1 MRKKFS
7 RSGLMLIGMLVV
19 GLFALAAPAAAAG
32 SGGDDRSDRS
42 SLNFLF
48 DKDAFAIMGSQAG
61 GGGSQGASKL
71 SIRLYGGYSHIVAAD
86 VNDGSRFYF
95 DLIEYYA
102 AQGTGTVEGSYNPL
116 HGGYSFGADLI
127 YQISPAIGIGVGA
140 GYMRNSADSL
150 ATYIDDPFEVD
161 ILAGSTI
168 TAIPIRLG
176 LFFTFPLG
184 GKLNLTAGAGAAYY
198 AGLKLEAMQ
207 GLDFLDGSWEEM
219 AVSGSQRSSADI
231 GFHGSLG
238 LEYKLSPMMGF
249 FVEVLGRYASFKNFD
264 QVTGVETSSDSP
276 PATTEGKLYIVTE
289 DIGGTP
295 ISMFTIEE
303 TPPVEPGFREPKF
316 DLSGISLQAGIRIRF

>member
-1 MRKKFS
+1 MLM
-7 RSGLMLIGMLVV
+7 GLVAV
-19 GLFALAAPAAAAG
+19 GLLAWAAPAAAAG

-42 SLNFLF
+42 NLSFLF

-61 GGGSQGASKL
+61 GGGSQGVSKL
-71 SIRLYGGYSHIVAAD
+71 SIRLYGGYSHITAAD

-102 AQGTGTVEGSYNPL
+102 AQGEGTVEGSYNPL
-116 HGGYSFGADLI
+116 HGGFNFGADVI

-150 ATYIDDPFEVD
+150 ATYILDPFEVD

-184 GKLNLTAGAGAAYY
+184 GKLNLTANAGAAYY
-198 AGLKLEAMQ
+198 AGLKFDAMQ
-207 GLDFLDGSWEEM
+207 GLDYLDGTWM
-219 AVSGSQRSSADI
+219 HMDVAGSRRGAADI

-238 LEYKLSPMMGF
+238 VEYKLSPMMGF

-264 QVTGVETSSDSP
+264 EVTGIQTDSEGMSD
-276 PATTEGKLYIVTE
+276 TIVGKLYILTD
-289 DIGGTP
+289 DIAGTP
-295 ISMFTIEE
+295 VSMFTIEE
-303 TPPVEPGFREPKF
+303 TPPVGSEFREPKF
-316 DLSGISLQAGIRIRF
+316 DLSGLSLQAGIRIRF

>member
-1 MRKKFS
+1 MLM
-7 RSGLMLIGMLVV
+7 GLVAV
-19 GLFALAAPAAAAG
+19 GLLAWAAPAAAAA
-32 SGGDDRSDRS
+32 SDGDDRSCRS
-42 SLNFLF
+42 NLSFLF

-71 SIRLYGGYSHIVAAD
+71 SIKLYGGYSHILAAD
-86 VNDGSRFYF
+86 VNEGSRFYF
-95 DLIEYYA
+95 DLIEIYEA
-102 AQGTGTVEGSYNPL
+102 MGTGTVEGRYNPL
-116 HGGYSFGADLI
+116 HGGYNFGADLI
-127 YQISPAIGIGVGA
+127 YQISPTIGIGVGA

-161 ILAGSTI
+161 ILSGATI

-184 GKLNLTAGAGAAYY
+184 GKLNLTADAGAAYY
-198 AGLKLEAMQ
+198 AGLKLDGME
-207 GLDFLDGSWEEM
+207 GLDYPDGSWMER

-238 LEYKLSPMMGF
+238 VEYKLSPMMGF

-264 QVTGVETSSDSP
+264 QVTGIQTSSEGTP
-276 PATTEGKLYIVTE
+276 ETIEGKLYIITE
-289 DIGGTP
+289 DIDGTP

-303 TPPVEPGFREPKF
+303 TPPIDPGAREPKF
-316 DLSGISLQAGIRIRF
+316 DLSGLSLQAGIRIRF

>member
-140 GYMRNSADSL
+140 GYMRNSTDSL
-150 ATYIDDPFEVD
+150 ATFIDDPLEVD
-161 ILAGSTI
+161 ILSGATI

-176 LFFTFPLG
+176 LFFAFPLG
-184 GKLNLTAGAGAAYY
+184 GKLSLTANAGAAYY
-198 AGLKLEAMQ
+198 AGLKLDAMQ
-207 GLDFLDGSWEEM
+207 GLDYADGSWLHM
-219 AVSGSQRSSADI
+219 DLADSRRGSADI
-231 GFHGSLG
+231 GFHGGLG
-238 LEYKLSPMMGF
+238 VEYKLSPMMGF
-249 FVEVLGRYASFKNFD
+249 FVEVLGRYASLKNFD
-264 QVTGVETSSDSP
+264 EVTGIQTSSEGLSE
-276 PATTEGKLYIVTE
+276 TTVGKLYILAE
-289 DIGGTP
+289 DIDGTP

-303 TPPVEPGFREPKF
+303 TPPVDPGFREPKF
-316 DLSGISLQAGIRIRF
+316 DLSGFSLQAGIRIRF